1 MASAAS
7 AAAAAAAVTAGS
19 TVSTA
24 SLPSSSSG
32 NPGNDRTA
40 QRAKTRG
47 QLERAADSA
56 LADVRDYSK
65 LQIEAT
71 LDEYKLLEELN
82 RVAAARYSQVADTV
96 DSLSGF
102 AEAAAEQR
110 KSLEPLLSEIDSIEA
125 VVTSLEG
132 AAELLNT
139 HVSRIEAKAREL

>member
-1 MASAAS
+1 M
-7 AAAAAAAVTAGS
+7 
-19 TVSTA
+19 
-24 SLPSSSSG
+24 
-32 NPGNDRTA
+32 
-40 QRAKTRG
+40 
-47 QLERAADSA
+47 
-56 LADVRDYSK
+56 RDYSR

-96 DSLSGF
+96 DSLAGF

-110 KSLEPLLSEIDSIEA
+110 RSLEPLLSEIDSIDA

-132 AAELLNT
+132 AAELLDT